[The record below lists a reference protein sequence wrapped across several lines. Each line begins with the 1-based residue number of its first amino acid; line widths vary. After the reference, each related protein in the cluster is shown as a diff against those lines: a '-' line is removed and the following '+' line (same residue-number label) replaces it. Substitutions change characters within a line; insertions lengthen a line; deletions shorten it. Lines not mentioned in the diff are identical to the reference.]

1 MASNL
6 STLIIIS
13 EQKENV
19 DDGNIKLGP
28 ELVELEMTHK
38 IIIKK
43 EITGSCSYPITL
55 ADKNFDGS
63 SR

>member
-1 MASNL
+1 MASSNL

-43 EITGSCSYPITL
+43 
-55 ADKNFDGS
+55 
-63 SR
+63 